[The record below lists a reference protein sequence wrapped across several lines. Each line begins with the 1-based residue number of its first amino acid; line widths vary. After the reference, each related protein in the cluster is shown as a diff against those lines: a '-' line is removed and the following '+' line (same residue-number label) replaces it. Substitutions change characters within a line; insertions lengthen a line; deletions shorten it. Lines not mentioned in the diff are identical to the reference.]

1 MNGFDSQETKLPTYW
16 NTSFSKVCLGMR
28 VGYQL
33 KFIVINKRASSLYS
47 LIADGQ
53 YRKISLGRDTWS
65 TLIGSEA
72 SLQPHCNMEG
82 FNALEKNGGLQ
93 GKNWYHCQPRK
104 RLQQLWLQNWVW
116 YRRVSW
122 WLQHVWQRSKARSY
136 ILVQWQGK
144 QWTALKPRPMCTFK
158 V

>member
-33 KFIVINKRASSLYS
+33 KFIVVNKRASSLYS
-47 LIADGQ
+47 QVADGQ

-82 FNALEKNGGLQ
+82 FNALEKNGSSMVRIGIIT
-93 GKNWYHCQPRK
+93 N
-104 RLQQLWLQNWVW
+104 
-116 YRRVSW
+116 
-122 WLQHVWQRSKARSY
+122 
-136 ILVQWQGK
+136 
-144 QWTALKPRPMCTFK
+144 
-158 V
+158 